1 MLRWGFLFLLVGLL
15 VGLFGFTGIEGASFG
30 IAKFLFVQFL
40 AVFLVMA
47 AIALTVFLAGPRVGD
62 EWHQLNPLR
71 VIQVVAAKAKAVRP
85 VPAVIIAM
93 NK

>member
-30 IAKFLFVQFL
+30 IAKLMFVPFL

-47 AIALTVFLAGPRVGD
+47 ALALTVFLASAHREG
-62 EWHQLNPLR
+62 
-71 VIQVVAAKAKAVRP
+71 VVDGRTAGRR
-85 VPAVIIAM
+85 IF
-93 NK
+93 

>member
-15 VGLFGFTGIEGASFG
+15 VGLFGFTGIEGASFE
-30 IAKFLFVQFL
+30 IAKFLFVPFL

-47 AIALTVFLAGPRVGD
+47 AIALTVFLASARVGG
-62 EWHQLNPLR
+62 EWHQLNALK
-71 VIQVVAAKAKAVRP
+71 VIQGVAAKAKAVRP
-85 VPAVIIAM
+85 VPAVITAM